1 MIVPA
6 HLAERRDYG
15 DRKLGAR
22 DDGNKRER
30 KAREGGALEDE
41 DVTVASK
48 LPLEHI
54 NFFKHLEEGKVC
66 AREAEGRGRGRGSVR
81 KTESV
86 RESVCVC
93 FFFVCVCVC
102 VCL

>member
-54 NFFKHLEEGKVC
+54 NFFKHLEEGKVVQERQ
-66 AREAEGRGRGRGSVR
+66 REEEEGEGA
-81 KTESV
+81 
-86 RESVCVC
+86 
-93 FFFVCVCVC
+93 
-102 VCL
+102 